1 MPGGVTGYGCGRIFR
16 EAEVGYLDCLGLE
29 TLKIQSRP
37 GILQHAEGNG
47 NSNPPP
53 GITWNEETIES
64 RGFGT
69 ETPLP

>member
-1 MPGGVTGYGCGRIFR
+1 MFR
-16 EAEVGYLDCLGLE
+16 EAEVGNLDCLGLE

-47 NSNPPP
+47 HSNLPP
-53 GITWNEETIES
+53 GITWNEEPFES
-64 RGFGT
+64 RDFEA